1 MAYIAD
7 MLDNI
12 IPISDFSRGK
22 ASQAFERAS
31 NGSPV
36 IVTRNNTPTAVIVS
50 PEEYKRLAEAE
61 ENLYLLSLAIERLEA
76 NEGKEPIPFKD
87 VLAKQGLTLA
97 EVDAMEDVEF
107 DHE

>member
-31 NGSPV
+31 NGSRV

-50 PEEYKRLAEAE
+50 PEEYKRRAEAE

-76 NEGKEPIPFKD
+76 NGVRSPYLSRMFWPDKASP
-87 VLAKQGLTLA
+87 
-97 EVDAMEDVEF
+97 
-107 DHE
+107 